1 MLASTS
7 SALEW
12 LAVGALLT
20 LAGALI
26 RFRGWTFLLAG
37 YDESVSVPDDV
48 VRGVAGNTVFRAGI
62 AVFAVGVLAPVTDP
76 PSSLGLVVGLLVVL
90 DVVRTVYRVHT
101 FTPTGS

>member
-12 LAVGALLT
+12 LAVGGLLT

-37 YDESVSVPDDV
+37 YDESSSVPDDV
-48 VRGVAGNTVFRAGI
+48 VRDIAGNTVFRVGI
-62 AVFAVGVLAPVTDP
+62 AVSAVGVVASVTNL
-76 PSSLGLVVGLLVVL
+76 PSYLGLAVGALVVL
-90 DVVRTVYRVHT
+90 DVVRMVYRVNT
-101 FTPTGS
+101 FSPTGS